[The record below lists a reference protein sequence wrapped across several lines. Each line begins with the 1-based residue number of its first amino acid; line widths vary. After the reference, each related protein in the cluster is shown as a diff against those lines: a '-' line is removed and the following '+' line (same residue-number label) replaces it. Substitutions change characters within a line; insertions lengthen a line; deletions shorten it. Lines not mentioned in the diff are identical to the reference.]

1 MSFRDRIQAVNQYD
15 FSGFRPFRVAGV
27 RVGSVRHAFAATL
40 TRWPDVFAVT
50 TTAINLAPTL
60 DTPPVRTAAL
70 QAVLLQLR
78 DEGLIR
84 HWRNELYPVNR
95 YFAEPPYL
103 LLERAA
109 APWFGLCAYG
119 VHLNGFVRTA
129 QGIEM
134 WLGRRARDK
143 PGEPGKLD
151 QLVAGGQPAGLGLH
165 ANLLKECWEEAGI
178 PAALAARAV
187 PVGAVSYCRETP
199 QGLRPDVLFVY
210 DLELPPDFSP
220 VNQDGEVEAFL
231 RWPLARVLT
240 TVRDTD
246 AFKLNCALVVI
257 DFLIRHGSIPPEQP
271 DYLALLHG
279 LRARE
284 TALAEARRLYPE

>member
-1 MSFRDRIQAVNQYD
+1 MSFLDRIQAVNQYD
-15 FSGFRPFRVAGV
+15 LSDFRPFRVG
-27 RVGSVRHAFAATL
+27 RVGVGFVRHRFAATL
-40 TRWPDVFAVT
+40 ARWPDVFEVS
-50 TTAINLAPTL
+50 TTAASLTPTL
-60 DTPPVRTAAL
+60 DTPPARTAAL

-78 DEGLIR
+78 DEGRLP
-84 HWRNELYPVNR
+84 HWRDELYPVNR

-143 PGEPGKLD
+143 PSEPGKLD

-165 ANLLKECWEEAGI
+165 ANLLKESWEEAGI

-199 QGLRPDVLFVY
+199 PGLRPDVLFVY
-210 DLELPPDFSP
+210 DLELPSDFTP
-220 VNQDGEVEAFL
+220 VNQDGEMEAFL

-279 LRARE
+279 LRGRE